1 LKKPKEKNMIDW
13 FTLAITFVA
22 SLAGT
27 LVVALLFH
35 LASTR
40 RISWEYAIG
49 FPVGVTLG
57 QAITQ
62 QWAIMGIG
70 AALITGF
77 TTALCVLIAQKV
89 AQARRP
95 AR

>member
-1 LKKPKEKNMIDW
+1 MIDW
-13 FTLAITFVA
+13 FTLTITFAA

-27 LVVALLFH
+27 LVVALLFR
-35 LASTR
+35 LVSTR
-40 RISWEYAIG
+40 KVYWEYGIG
-49 FPVGVTLG
+49 FPVGVSLG

-77 TTALCVLIAQKV
+77 TVALCVLIAQKV

-95 AR
+95 AL